1 MESNCYKLLLL
12 GGAVRLYFSRTSLA
26 TLIGNRVEFATPLNS
41 FKRMQEG
48 VFLLQ
53 QGIDPYRGDLVHET
67 PLLLKALSAILI
79 NFAEFLPLLYIILD
93 LCTATL
99 LYSMSRSFVERKL
112 LQMRIESKD
121 YDKDTTELQYNDKDV
136 HDISK
141 MVLVAYLFN
150 PLTVMSCIGLTS
162 TVLSNLLL
170 ATYLYALIR
179 RKLLACLVL
188 LAFETVRSLY
198 PVVLIAPL
206 LLIFARRSVGLG
218 IAILIMFVSCCLA
231 IAGANFLVMNSWN
244 FLDGTLGFIFYFR
257 DLQPNIGLFW
267 YFFTEMFEHFRTM
280 FLITFQLNA
289 TVLYLVPLSI
299 KLRKEPM
306 LLATVLIALM
316 TVFRAYPSLGDV
328 GFYLA
333 LLPLWRRCWKFMAHG
348 FVVFTFFLI
357 TLSMMGALWHL
368 WIYAGSANAN
378 FYFGATLA
386 FCTGQIFLITDL
398 LFAHVKREFC
408 LYNGQK
414 IMIDGE
420 EARILLE

>member
-1 MESNCYKLLLL
+1 
-12 GGAVRLYFSRTSLA
+12 
-26 TLIGNRVEFATPLNS
+26 
-41 FKRMQEG
+41 MQEG

-79 NFAEFLPLLYIILD
+79 NYAEFLPLLYIILD

-99 LYSMSRSFVERKL
+99 LYSMSRNFVESKV

-179 RKLLACLVL
+179 RKLLVCLVI

-218 IAILIMFVSCCLA
+218 IAIFMMFLSCCLV
-231 IAGANFLVMNSWN
+231 IVGANFLLMNSWN
-244 FLDGTLGFIFYFR
+244 FWTA
-257 DLQPNIGLFW
+257 P
-267 YFFTEMFEHFRTM
+267 
-280 FLITFQLNA
+280 
-289 TVLYLVPLSI
+289 LVSC
-299 KLRKEPM
+299 M
-306 LLATVLIALM
+306 
-316 TVFRAYPSLGDV
+316 
-328 GFYLA
+328 
-333 LLPLWRRCWKFMAHG
+333 
-348 FVVFTFFLI
+348 
-357 TLSMMGALWHL
+357 SME
-368 WIYAGSANAN
+368 
-378 FYFGATLA
+378 
-386 FCTGQIFLITDL
+386 Q
-398 LFAHVKREFC
+398 V
-408 LYNGQK
+408 Q
-414 IMIDGE
+414 
-420 EARILLE
+420 